1 MGHLNTPSHP
11 DFPPSAQI
19 ARLIRNLKPL
29 GA

>member
-1 MGHLNTPSHP
+1 MGHINTPSHP
-11 DFPPSAQI
+11 DFPPLTQI